1 MNSSILKSSRFLFI
15 CLLFT
20 VCLCE
25 LVVFFLGPFG
35 MPDEDATVD
44 FLFLALIVFHFA
56 WGVYQLFSSER
67 YPRSLEILLAIS
79 LVLFLISYIFALNA
93 NMDYVQRFAKQ
104 SDNLRVAPDSTIA
117 RMNSYIQYLP
127 FLIADLLL
135 ILFLRTGKRKT
146 SIARSDEGKQPA
158 VKAPAAP
165 SPAGE
170 WISRWAIVL
179 TILSAF
185 LYTISFPSF
194 VSLNGIPYLAWISLV
209 PLFLVIYYA
218 PRKWGIFY
226 GIAFGVVQT
235 VLTNYWLGTFSLISL
250 QLITILY
257 TIFFILFML
266 LAAPLP
272 QTIGRY
278 GLLLIPCAWVAFDF
292 FRSIGF
298 LGYSWGMIGT
308 SQYEFIPLIQ
318 AASVTGVWGISFIV
332 LACNGVIAFTVTM
345 FFDRVK
351 VKWSIPVGFSVL
363 FAVVVSLGAITSYR
377 YKIGRYEDTLGDKEG
392 EARNVTVALV
402 QQNTDPR
409 KSDYARGLEVL
420 AKLTNRTLAASPDL
434 VVWSE
439 TAFVP
444 NIRYWSTYDP
454 GRYRYAAI
462 VENFLEYQQSIGTWL
477 ITGNDDYFFTT
488 GEDGEKQR
496 LDYNASVLFSP
507 DGTRVD
513 TYHKNHLVPFTEYFP
528 FKKQLPWLYEILLN
542 FDVFLW
548 EPGVERTGFQ
558 HPLFSFCTPICF
570 EDGFPNDVR
579 LFVRKG
585 AEVIINLSNDYW
597 SLNEI
602 EAKQHFTNSLFRA
615 VENRRPLLRA
625 TASGLTA
632 QVDELGRLID
642 SVPYYEEAF
651 LIARFRIG
659 ESRNTFYTMSGDWFP
674 LLCAFIVVAAYLF
687 QALQRRH
694 RRTGREL

>member
-1 MNSSILKSSRFLFI
+1 MNSSIFESSRFIFI

-25 LVVFFLGPFG
+25 LVVFFIGPFG
-35 MPDEDATVD
+35 MPEENTTVD
-44 FLFLALIVFHFA
+44 LLFLALIVIHFA
-56 WGVYQLFSSER
+56 WGVYQLFSSGK
-67 YPRSLEILLAIS
+67 YPRTLEILLVIS
-79 LVLFLISYIFALNA
+79 LVLFLISYIYALNA
-93 NMDYVQRFAKQ
+93 NMDYVQRFAKN

-127 FLIADLLL
+127 FLISDLLL
-135 ILFLRTGKRKT
+135 ILLFRADK
-146 SIARSDEGKQPA
+146 SPA
-158 VKAPAAP
+158 TH

-170 WISRWAIVL
+170 WVSRWAIVPA
-179 TILSAF
+179 ILSAF

-194 VSLNGIPYLAWISLV
+194 ISLNGIPFLAWISLV
-209 PLFLVIYYA
+209 PLFLALYYA
-218 PRKWGIFY
+218 PRKWEIFY
-226 GIAFGVVQT
+226 GIAFGAVQT

-250 QLITILY
+250 QLIAILY
-257 TIFFILFML
+257 TIFFTLFML
-266 LAAPLP
+266 LAAPMP
-272 QTIGRY
+272 RTVGRY
-278 GLLLIPCAWVAFDF
+278 GLLLLPCAWVAFDF

-318 AASVTGVWGISFIV
+318 AASVTGVWGVSFVV
-332 LACNGVIAFTVTM
+332 LACNGVIALIITLL
-345 FFDRVK
+345 FDRVK
-351 VKWSIPVGFSVL
+351 VNWSIPIGFSVL

-377 YKIGRYEDTLGDKEG
+377 YKIGRYGDTSGNKKVET
-392 EARNVTVALV
+392 RNVTVALV

-409 KSDYARGLEVL
+409 KSDYASGLEVL
-420 AKLTNRTLAASPDL
+420 AKLTNRTLKADPDL

-444 NIRYWSTYDP
+444 NIRYWSAYDP

-462 VENFLEYQQSIGTWL
+462 VENFLDYQRSIGAWL
-477 ITGNDDYFFTT
+477 ITGNDDYFFST

-496 LDYNASVLFSP
+496 FDYNASVLFSP

-528 FKKQLPWLYEILLN
+528 FKKQLPWLYELLLK

-548 EPGVERTGFQ
+548 EPGTERTVFE

-632 QVDELGRLID
+632 HVDELGRLID
-642 SVPYYEEAF
+642 SVPYYEEAI

-659 ESRNTFYTMSGDWFP
+659 ESRTTFYTMTGDWFP

-694 RRTGREL
+694 RRSGREL